1 MSRIIPHPPN
11 FTPIL
16 ASAIMAPILIKDRM
30 FGIAIPIF
38 AMFLSDII
46 LGFHS
51 YQFIVY
57 FSILMISLLT
67 PITKN
72 YISLF
77 IIAITSSIWFYLV
90 TNFAVWI
97 IWDYYPKN
105 IEGLI
110 SCYILAIPFFKNTL
124 LSACIFTCLIAFLSN
139 HIENVNK
146 KTINMISKIIQ

>member
-1 MSRIIPHPPN
+1 MLDKIFTLFFIFILAMSRIIPSPPN

-30 FGIAIPIF
+30 FGIAIPIL
-38 AMFLSDII
+38 AMFLSDIVI
-46 LGFHS
+46 GFHS
-51 YQFIVY
+51 YQFVVY
-57 FSILMISLLT
+57 FSILMISLVT

-77 IIAITSSIWFYLV
+77 IIAIISSIWFFII

-105 IEGLI
+105 IEG
-110 SCYILAIPFFKNTL
+110 
-124 LSACIFTCLIAFLSN
+124 
-139 HIENVNK
+139 
-146 KTINMISKIIQ
+146 Q